1 MFIKYLQ
8 LSKNYSCEQFH
19 TFHLSLGCPPPRSVI
34 WGTQKGQSQSVL
46 VAVLRTQRAHWA
58 LQSVLELG
66 WLQGFTASSRLGVGW
81 KEDAK
86 RNFVKKSVWRSGQQP
101 IRITN
106 CNLSFTFLI
115 GRNEASNTDNHTT
128 DTAREPGTELST

>member
-8 LSKNYSCEQFH
+8 LSKNSSCEQFH
-19 TFHLSLGCPPPRSVI
+19 TFHLSLGCPPPRLVI

-46 VAVLRTQRAHWA
+46 VSVLRTQRAHWA
-58 LQSVLELG
+58 LWSVLELG
-66 WLQGFTASSRLGVGW
+66 WLQGFTASSQLGAGW

-86 RNFVKKSVWRSGQQP
+86 RNFVKKCMWRSGHQP

-115 GRNEASNTDNHTT
+115 ERNEASNTDNHTT
-128 DTAREPGTELST
+128 DTTRESGTELST